1 MVSITIML
9 VVANVQTN
17 INDSVPKT
25 SYLKMI
31 DYFLIY
37 SFNIIIIVMAYHT
50 YLVAHIDEEFEPTD
64 KEKVSKLNPLTHG
77 IGQNCPSK
85 V

>member
-17 INDSVPKT
+17 ISDSVPKT

-31 DYFLIY
+31 DYFLLY
-37 SFNIIIIVMAYHT
+37 SFNIIIIVIAYHT
-50 YLVAHIDEEFEPTD
+50 YLAAHIADDFTPT
-64 KEKVSKLNPLTHG
+64 EK
-77 IGQNCPSK
+77 QK
-85 V
+85 VMF

>member
-37 SFNIIIIVMAYHT
+37 SFNIIIIVIAYHT
-50 YLVAHIDEEFEPTD
+50 YLIAHIAEEFQPTE
-64 KEKVSKLNPLTHG
+64 KEKVRSK
-77 IGQNCPSK
+77 NCRTNYP
-85 V
+85 